1 LQEAMKDEDNIASCL
16 QLAMLLEAS
25 AYPKPG
31 NVHRRKD
38 FPETRFEHLL
48 ASAVVLGPIY
58 RWAAHRGLMISRGI
72 LDPREARL
80 GKAVKMGVRG
90 MMAWQTG
97 GNTSLG
103 TILLLTPLATAAGLT
118 MTKHKLDTRCLR
130 GNLKRILRSATHI
143 DSFDV
148 YRAISAAS
156 PGGVGSSN
164 KLDVMSPESLTRI
177 ERQRIRL
184 PKIFQMSAQRDSVAS
199 EWASGYRITFE
210 IGHPYFAGCI
220 EACLDLNDAAVNTF
234 LRILSK
240 VPDTL
245 IARKVGMEKARSVS
259 LRARKC
265 LLAGGVATDKGL
277 RLVNKLDR
285 DLRTPS
291 HELNPGTTADILSA
305 VLAIALLQGLRP

>member
-1 LQEAMKDEDNIASCL
+1 MKDEDKIASCL

-31 NVHRRKD
+31 NVHRTKD
-38 FPETRFEHLL
+38 FPETRFEHFL
-48 ASAVVLGPIY
+48 ASAVVLGPTY
-58 RWAAHRGLMISRGI
+58 RWAAHRGVMISRGTI
-72 LDPREARL
+72 DSRNAGL
-80 GKAVKMGVRG
+80 GKAIKMGVRS
-90 MMAWQTG
+90 MMSWQRG

-103 TILLLTPLATAAGLT
+103 TILLLTPLATATGLT
-118 MTKHKLDTRCLR
+118 MTGHKLDTRCMR
-130 GNLKRILRSATHI
+130 ANLKRILRSATHV

-156 PGGVGSSN
+156 PGGVGSIS

-184 PKIFQMSAQRDSVAS
+184 LKIFEMSAKRDSVAS
-199 EWASGYRITFE
+199 EWVSGYRITFE
-210 IGHPYFAGCI
+210 IGYPYFAGCI
-220 EACLDLNDAAVNTF
+220 EASLDLNDAIVNTF

-265 LLAGGVATDKGL
+265 LLAGGVTTDKGL
-277 RLVNKLDR
+277 RLVNRLDR
-285 DLRTPS
+285 DLRTLN

-305 VLAIALLQGLRP
+305 VLAIALLKGLRP